1 MVRFQARWIHK
12 TYKGK
17 DHPYRICTVNFPVK
31 LHDRVE
37 AKANSKA
44 DYNVEWDEYETDELE
59 IVTVTF
65 TRKKHSKDPP
75 TTLGNRN
82 S

>member
-1 MVRFQARWIHK
+1 MVRFQARWINK

-17 DHPYRICTVNFPVK
+17 DRRYRICAVNFPVT

-37 AKANSKA
+37 AKANSKN
-44 DYNVEWDEYETDELE
+44 DYNVEWYEYETAELE

-65 TRKKHSKDPP
+65 TRKKHTKGPP
-75 TTLGNRN
+75 NSLGQ

>member
-1 MVRFQARWIHK
+1 MVKFQARWIKK

-17 DHPYRICTVNFPVK
+17 DSRYRICGVNFPVK
-31 LHDRVE
+31 LHDKVE
-37 AKANSKA
+37 AKANSKG
-44 DYNVEWDEYETDELE
+44 DYDVEWDEYETAELE

-65 TRKKHSKDPP
+65 TRKKNLNGHL
-75 TTLGNRN
+75 TNRGQ

>member
-1 MVRFQARWIHK
+1 MVRFQARWINK

-17 DHPYRICTVNFPVK
+17 DRRYRICAVNFPVK

-37 AKANSKA
+37 AKANSKN
-44 DYNVEWDEYETDELE
+44 DYNVEWDEHETDELE

-65 TRKKHSKDPP
+65 TRKKQSKDPP
-75 TTLGNRN
+75 TTSGNRN